1 MTIKASEYGCADPLT
16 ISEEGGVF
24 KKDSEKDQAKQAA
37 ELEKQA
43 AKQAAAEQKRVADAE
58 AAFRATPRGK
68 ARTARENGDGFFEY
82 TGSLAETSRTVMG
95 VLGGTST
102 SSGHKRRMTSHTDV
116 LAQIEDEGWKL
127 EHVGYVFEPTGT
139 VSRDKAFSSG
149 QTSTTSGKIVGVYLF
164 RANQDWTRPAEA
176 VDQADA
182 TIDTPPL
189 PTIPSPRFDTQTGA
203 PVPPTRAASFGT

>member
-1 MTIKASEYGCADPLT
+1 VACS
-16 ISEEGGVF
+16 
-24 KKDSEKDQAKQAA
+24 KKDAERDQARQAA

-43 AKQAAAEQKRVADAE
+43 GKQAAAEQKRAAEAE

-82 TGSLAETSRTVMG
+82 TGSLAETSHTVMG

-127 EHVGYVFEPTGT
+127 ERVGYVFEPTGT

-149 QTSTTSGKIVGVYLF
+149 QASTTSGKIVGVYLF
-164 RANQDWTRPAEA
+164 RADTEWAPTQPKDAR
-176 VDQADA
+176 ADEEMEDKP
-182 TIDTPPL
+182 IPVTPP
-189 PTIPSPRFDTQTGA
+189 PRFDTQTGA
-203 PVPPTRAASFGT
+203 PLTVDQAPPLAESTPPDSV